1 MKKTVILIGVLLLYF
16 STVDAQ
22 TLTPEQ
28 RQQIIAE
35 IASQDPFVRSEA
47 IRQAIRYRIVE
58 AAPVIEEQMWKN
70 KTELY
75 ELSLRALEALESPN
89 LFRVAKQLIDS
100 AETHP
105 SSPIINDPLSLRV
118 LATKYLFKFGDY
130 STAHYVF
137 ASLRDTTKRSLST
150 LAFYLLK
157 PIIQNVPQYAD
168 SAKKEALRLVRE
180 ANLWIDRLNIL
191 KDLLDVYGTQ
201 MFPEIVYMFVNDP
214 EPNGINRIAAF
225 EMLCTLNYPQLN
237 ALLRDRLGKEI
248 GAPYRRTIAD
258 TLLTRFGTPSDY
270 QFVLDYQGREPDEIT
285 RSLIGYSLKDFVPPR
300 PSASTPVSVLL
311 DSLISYKHQVFALG
325 WLGDKNFVNELD
337 NHLDNAKR
345 HLERRDSL
353 NTAMQVSLFQ
363 EKVNR
368 EYEHTKEKQGKGL
381 PRDPRFVTIE
391 GWKFLYHHAQY
402 ILDRLPKKK

>member
-1 MKKTVILIGVLLLYF
+1 MKKTVILISVLLLYV

-75 ELSLRALEALESPN
+75 GLSLDALEFLGSPN
-89 LFRVAKQLIDS
+89 LYQIARQLIDS

-105 SSPIINDPLSLRV
+105 SSPIIDDPLSLRV
-118 LATKYLFKFGDY
+118 LATEYLFKFGDY

-137 ASLRDTTKRSLST
+137 ASLRDTTRPLS
-150 LAFYLLK
+150 AVAYRLLK

-180 ANLWIDRLNIL
+180 ARMPIDRLNIL
-191 KDLLDVYGTQ
+191 EDLVDIYGTQ
-201 MFPEIVYMFVNDP
+201 MFPEIVHMFVNDP
-214 EPNGINRIAAF
+214 DPNGINRFEAF
-225 EMLCTLNYPQLN
+225 RLLCILDYPRLN
-237 ALLRDRLGKEI
+237 ALLRERLSKEP
-248 GAPYRRTIAD
+248 AAAYRADIVD
-258 TLLTRFGTPSDY
+258 TLLIRFGTPSDY
-270 QFVLDYQGREPDEIT
+270 EFVRQYEPSEPEPVIRSTIARALT
-285 RSLIGYSLKDFVPPR
+285 RFTPPNP
-300 PSASTPVSVLL
+300 PSSTPVSVLL
-311 DSLISYKHQVFALG
+311 DSLISYKHQVFVLG

-337 NHLDNAKR
+337 NHLENAQN
-345 HLERRDSL
+345 HLARGDSV
-353 NTAMQVSLFQ
+353 NCGKEVEKFQ
-363 EKVNR
+363 EKVQK
-368 EYEHTKEKQGKGL
+368 EYDKTIDDQKKNK
-381 PRDPRFVTIE
+381 PRDKRFVTVE
-391 GWKFLYHHAQY
+391 GWKFLYYHAQY
-402 ILDRLPKKK
+402 LLDRLPKRR